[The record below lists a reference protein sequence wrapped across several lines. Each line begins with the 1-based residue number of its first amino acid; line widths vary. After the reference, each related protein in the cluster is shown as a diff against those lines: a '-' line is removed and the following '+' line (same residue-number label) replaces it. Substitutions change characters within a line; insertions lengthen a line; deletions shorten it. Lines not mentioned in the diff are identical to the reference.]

1 MAIAQNSVDNVT
13 MMKLGG
19 AGNIADSTR
28 PPQIDTRHSTVAIT
42 IALNGEATMAF
53 AVDAV
58 LLLAAGVG
66 VVLLA
71 AGAGVVLLR
80 RRAE

>member
-1 MAIAQNSVDNVT
+1 
-13 MMKLGG
+13 
-19 AGNIADSTR
+19 
-28 PPQIDTRHSTVAIT
+28 
-42 IALNGEATMAF
+42 MAF

-66 VVLLA
+66 VVLLS